1 MDVVR
6 HEIGKIRK
14 GDTVVVLAG
23 KNKGQQ
29 GQVIRVIAKKNRLV
43 VERVNMIK
51 RHTRPSQKTQ
61 GGIVE
66 KEAGIHVSNVA
77 VVCPKCKKGVRVGF
91 RLHEDGTK
99 VRFCRSCSEELD
111 K

>member
-1 MDVVR
+1 MEKR
-6 HEIGKIRK
+6 AMERIKK

-23 KNKGQQ
+23 KNKGKQ
-29 GQVIRVIAKKNRLV
+29 GQVLRIANKKGRVF

-51 RHTRPSQKTQ
+51 KHQKPTQQSSQ

-66 KEAGIHVSNVA
+66 KEASINASNVA
-77 VVCPKCKKGVRVGF
+77 PVCPKCKKGVRIGF
-91 RLHEDGTK
+91 KRHDDGKK
-99 VRFCRSCSEELD
+99 VRVCRKCGEELD